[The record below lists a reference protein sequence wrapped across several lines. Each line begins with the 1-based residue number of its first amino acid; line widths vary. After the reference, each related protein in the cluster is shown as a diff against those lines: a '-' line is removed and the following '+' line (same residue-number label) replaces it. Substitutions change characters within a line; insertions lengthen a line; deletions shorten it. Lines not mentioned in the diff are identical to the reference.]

1 MAPFKCSVC
10 SQSFT
15 TRPKIV
21 KHAINTGHD
30 LNHCCKKCFRW
41 FETEAGQKAHMQS
54 SIHVKE
60 TAKTVPNPPAT
71 AAPAGQS
78 NQPSKDAPPVVQLE
92 FGGVTY
98 TRLESH
104 DQDAIFNKLATLC
117 HSVESL
123 VEEGYTMDLV
133 KGPTTKPKKPR
144 PSLTD
149 FRQTPMRLPTV
160 TKRRAVVLDCEMAE
174 AFDGSDE
181 VISLCAIDFLTGE
194 KLVDS
199 MVTPSRRI
207 KHWRTDIHGIDASTI
222 ERAFT
227 NQKALNGWAAAREE
241 LWKHIDDRTILI
253 GQTICFDFEALRLVH
268 TRVVDSAMLAAE
280 AVFKNRAGKKKIGRR
295 WGLQELCKT
304 FLQIEIRSS
313 GATHDNL
320 EDVLAAREVVLQ
332 ALLRP
337 VGFQAWADEA
347 RKDFWKKK
355 AGNKQPKRTT
365 TAAAATA
372 AVLPPRRPP
381 PVFIWPFPTPFGNF
395 PAGSLAFRS

>member
-1 MAPFKCSVC
+1 MK
-10 SQSFT
+10 
-15 TRPKIV
+15 
-21 KHAINTGHD
+21 
-30 LNHCCKKCFRW
+30 
-41 FETEAGQKAHMQS
+41 S

-60 TAKTVPNPPAT
+60 TAKPVPNPPVTAT
-71 AAPAGQS
+71 SAGQS
-78 NQPSKDAPPVVQLE
+78 NQPSKDTPPVVELQ
-92 FGGVTY
+92 FGGFTY

-104 DQDAIFNKLATLC
+104 DQDAIFTKLAALC

-123 VEEGYTMDLV
+123 VDEGYTMDLE
-133 KGPTTKPKKPR
+133 KGPATKPKKPR
-144 PSLTD
+144 PSLAD

-174 AFDGSDE
+174 AADGSDE
-181 VISLCAIDFLTGE
+181 LISLCAIDFLTGE

-199 MVTPSRRI
+199 MVSPSRRI
-207 KHWRTDIHGIDASTI
+207 KDWRTNIHGIDSSTI
-222 ERAFT
+222 ERAVS
-227 NQKALNGWAAAREE
+227 NQKALHGWVAARDE

-253 GQTICFDFEALRLVH
+253 GQALCFDLEALRLVH

-280 AVFKNRAGKKKIGRR
+280 AVFKNRAGKKRPGRR

-347 RKDFWKKK
+347 RKDFWKPK
-355 AGNKQPKRTT
+355 AGNKQTKRTT

-372 AVLPPRRPP
+372 AAATTVPRRPP
-381 PVFIWPFPTPFGNF
+381 PVFPNVFPPLFRSPFASF
-395 PAGSLAFRS
+395 ADDSLAFPSSGALRY